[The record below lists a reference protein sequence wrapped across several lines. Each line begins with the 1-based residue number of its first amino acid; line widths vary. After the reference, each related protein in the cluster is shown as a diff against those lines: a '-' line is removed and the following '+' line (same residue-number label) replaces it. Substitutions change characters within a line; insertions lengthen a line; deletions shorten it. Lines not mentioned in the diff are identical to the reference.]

1 MKISKEELRQA
12 FIEVREEELAPFLK
26 ACEDKELDQ
35 QIKASKKRMD
45 REKIHAQTQRRVKRH
60 LGRWTKAAAIFVVVL
75 VGSVS
80 VYAIEKVRQARVEWD
95 AELGQ
100 NEDDFRF
107 EADNPVETASAGKPE
122 KIPDR
127 IERRYHPVYIAKGFK
142 EYRENRQDPSY
153 RIIYKK
159 KKERIYFDQMTK
171 TKETTADLGLTG
183 QETVDINGYAGQM
196 GSRGGERILRFVT
209 GQYVFRLSTKAA
221 VEWDEMIRMAES
233 VSKMAPDKIETY
245 YEPAYLPDGYEMW
258 EDSYIKENWTYGM
271 YYVKTGNQFIVFNQ
285 GILEGTIS
293 IDSEGAKRKDVVI
306 NGWKGQLN
314 YKKKKKTVIWATNE
328 YVFQVSGV
336 GNIRTEDLLKVAE
349 SVMPVV

>member
-35 QIKASKKRMD
+35 QIEASKKRMD
-45 REKIHAQTQRRVKRH
+45 REKIHAQTQRRVKRY

-80 VYAIEKVRQARVEWD
+80 VYAIEKIRQARVEWD

-171 TKETTADLGLTG
+171 TKETTADLGLTD

-245 YEPAYLPDGYEMW
+245 YEPVYLPDGYEMT
-258 EDSYIKENWTYGM
+258 DNINNIDIMISKTYSKRKNIITFGQS
-271 YYVKTGNQFIVFNQ
+271 V
-285 GILEGTIS
+285 LEVTVS
-293 IDSEGAKRKDVVI
+293 IDSQDMTRETVYI

-314 YKKKKKTVIWATNE
+314 HKKKKISLVWATNE
-328 YVFQVSGV
+328 YIFDLHGEGNVSKEEL
-336 GNIRTEDLLKVAE
+336 IKVAE
-349 SVMPVV
+349 SVSPTG